1 MATQRTLSLIKP
13 DGLEK
18 GILGKIIARFEERG
32 LKPVAMRLLRLTPQ
46 AAEGFYAVHRER
58 PFFKS
63 LVGSMTSGPILA
75 MVLEGEEAVA
85 KNRELMGATDPAKAV
100 AGTIR
105 KDFATDVEKNT
116 VHGSDSAENA
126 AIEIGYFFNS
136 LELQSYDWKAK
147 K

>member
-1 MATQRTLSLIKP
+1 MAIQRTLSLIKP

-18 GILGKIIARFEERG
+18 GILGKLIARFEERG
-32 LKPVAMRLLRLTPQ
+32 LKPVAVRLLRLTPQ
-46 AAEGFYAVHRER
+46 EAEGFYAVHRQR

-63 LVGSMTSGPILA
+63 LVEFMTSGPILA
-75 MVLEGEEAVA
+75 MVLEGDEAVS
-85 KNRELMGATDPAKAV
+85 KNREIMGATDPAKAA

-116 VHGSDSAENA
+116 VHGSDSPENA

-147 K
+147 R

>member
-18 GILGKIIARFEERG
+18 GLIGKIVARFEERG
-32 LKPVAMRLLRLTPQ
+32 LKPVALKLLRLTPE
-46 AAEGFYAVHRER
+46 AAEGFYAVHRQR

-63 LVGSMTSGPILA
+63 LVASMTSGPILA
-75 MVLEGEEAVA
+75 LVLEGDEAVA
-85 KNRELMGATDPAKAV
+85 KNREIMGATDPAKAV

-116 VHGSDSAENA
+116 VHGSDSPENA
-126 AIEIGYFFNS
+126 AIEIAYFFNAF
-136 LELQSYDWKAK
+136 ELQAYDWKAK
-147 K
+147 R